1 MHSIRNSPTP
11 TETVTISTVL
21 SIAGTFVASTCKS
34 GSAIVMATPSR
45 KLTARMNQSFLDFVI
60 FAPMRFPMRDME
72 SSAPSVN
79 SPMPRIRS
87 PEPSRNESISPT
99 STRTSAR
106 HSTATI
112 AVTGKTDAA
121 ASFSFSANTR
131 YCKFLLLPNDCPRS
145 RLPWTLR
152 TYFAVIVPDFTR
164 FYQLRNL
171 NKSKQFVNSQKICRE
186 AIAFRQ
192 IFVHGAY
199 AFLSSLRQ
207 LAQMFLPL

>member
-1 MHSIRNSPTP
+1 MQMVRKMPTP
-11 TETVTISTVL
+11 TDTVRISMVL
-21 SIAGTFVASTCKS
+21 SMPGTFWARTCRS
-34 GSAIVMATPSR
+34 GSAMVMTTPRTKAS
-45 KLTARMNQSFLDFVI
+45 TRMSHRRRDLVI
-60 FAPMRFPMRDME
+60 FAPTRLPIWVMD

-207 LAQMFLPL
+207 LAQMFLPR